1 MECSKREW
9 IDAFEFYIKTV
20 GDLPRTWATISYYL
34 ISKVLDE
41 KVLFTGEGADELFGG
56 YRDYLNNGV
65 TKYSSYNRRDIFTEM
80 PEYFE
85 PIIEDDVFLTDTLNM
100 IPVGSFAAD
109 SGISLNGKEGR
120 NPYLRYDIV
129 KFALNLPKKYKIRNG
144 VTKYILK
151 ELFKQKYKEDL
162 IYKKQGFS
170 GYPEDCYNLNYFT
183 KILGYNIE
191 PSGDDKWKLACGSF
205 LYEN

>member
-1 MECSKREW
+1 
-9 IDAFEFYIKTV
+9 
-20 GDLPRTWATISYYL
+20 
-34 ISKVLDE
+34 
-41 KVLFTGEGADELFGG
+41 
-56 YRDYLNNGV
+56 
-65 TKYSSYNRRDIFTEM
+65 M

-120 NPYLRYDIV
+120 NPFLRYEVV

-151 ELFKQKYKEDL
+151 ELFKQKYKEEL

-170 GYPEDCYNLNYFT
+170 GYPEDCYNIEWWKGDGF
-183 KILGYNIE
+183 KHILGYNID
-191 PSGDDKWKLACGSF
+191 PIGDDKWKLACGNF
-205 LYEN
+205 LYQKNYLNL